1 MKKKSIFK
9 QILIPILLIVCI
21 LSISLV
27 SVITIVFINSY
38 EKEIYSKNEDKSK
51 LMSQEI
57 STFLDGA
64 YSVSEELSVNPSILT
79 MNADIQHSILKNC
92 VERNEYLELLYVQGI
107 DGMQIS
113 ASSGELLD
121 RSARWW
127 FKQVMEQ
134 KKAFISKSYYSANTG
149 MPCASIF
156 FPMYDNSNMIGIF
169 GVDLKLEY
177 LQSIMEEFSDEK
189 KGEISFVIDGEGV
202 VVAHPDSKQIEEQYN
217 YKTLRK
223 VVSEKD
229 ANGNILKDNNGNILE
244 KEEEINISDDFN
256 QLIIDVLSGKNGSS
270 KINYE
275 GNTYYA
281 GYCSISLKGES
292 DSWSVIT
299 LKEKSIAMS
308 TANRIIQ
315 FSILIAIIAIIL
327 AVCVI
332 IIIAHKLSKP
342 VISVTELISNALEG
356 NFMARAD
363 ESIPN
368 EIGILS
374 KNFNKL
380 AEKMSDILLRINM
393 FTDEV
398 KQSSNKLENVEENI
412 SNIYKSAEGI
422 VDGTD
427 NQTKDAKKVLSR
439 AEELENKF
447 EELREKSENLLN
459 NANDTIQ
466 SGKKGKQSVNGLKD
480 RNNINVQMIEYS
492 YIKIMKLQEHS
503 KSISKIISTINEIS
517 EETSLLSLNASIE
530 AARAGEAGKGF
541 MVVAESIGKLAAGSQ
556 SATNDIEKIIK
567 EFFEEISQTV
577 EDIIK
582 IKDGIQEQTISV
594 EIVEK
599 SFDSFKELTEVTTKS
614 VNDIGNMV
622 NEMHTFERSMV
633 HAADRIK
640 DTSQNNATVTKEVV
654 NSLKEQV
661 INIQNIAKQVYNLS
675 TESDKIWQ
683 ELNKS
688 RLKEKSIE

>member
-9 QILIPILLIVCI
+9 QLLIPILLIVCI
-21 LSISLV
+21 LAVSLV
-27 SVITIVFINSY
+27 SVITIIFINSY

-57 STFLDGA
+57 SIFLDGA
-64 YSVSEELSVNPSILT
+64 YSVAEELSVNPSILT
-79 MNADIQHSILKNC
+79 MNADIQNSIIKDC
-92 VERNEYLELLYVQGI
+92 VIRNEYLELLYIQGI

-113 ASSGELLD
+113 ASSGELVD

-169 GVDLKLEY
+169 GADLKLEY

-281 GYCSISLKGES
+281 GYCSISLKGDS

-299 LKEKSIAMS
+299 LKEKSVAMS

-315 FSILIAIIAIIL
+315 FSILIAIITIIL
-327 AVCVI
+327 AVFVI

-466 SGKKGKQSVNGLKD
+466 SGKKGKQSVDGLKD

-492 YIKIMKLQEHS
+492 YVKIMKLQEHS

>member
-281 GYCSISLKGES
+281 GYCSISLKGDS

-315 FSILIAIIAIIL
+315 FSILIAIITIIL
-327 AVCVI
+327 AVFVI

-466 SGKKGKQSVNGLKD
+466 SGKKGKQSVDGLKD

-492 YIKIMKLQEHS
+492 YVKIMKLQEHS